1 MMHVN
6 DGKGKFSI
14 RQIISSD
21 YGDQCGCET
30 LATADTRPPSQID
43 TNHHPILISEP
54 NFTVL
59 PRAERIAELGRTP
72 VLSG

>member
-43 TNHHPILISEP
+43 TNHHPILISEQ
-54 NFTVL
+54 NREIQVDTRRDYNLKVTG
-59 PRAERIAELGRTP
+59 I
-72 VLSG
+72 